1 VPERSLPKSVLV
13 IDIGGTNL
21 KIGMDPRKPP
31 IKVPSGPAMTARRMV
46 TAVKRATTGWRY
58 DAVSIGYPGPVRL
71 GHPAEEP
78 INLGAGWVKCDFE
91 KAFGRPVKVVNDAAL
106 QALGNYR
113 GGRLLFLGFG
123 TGVGSAL
130 VAEGVL
136 MPMDLAQ
143 LTYGNNETYNEYVG
157 NHALKRLGRRRWS
170 RHVARMVKHLRRGL
184 LADDVVLGG
193 GDVKKLKNL
202 PAGTRR
208 SDPAH
213 AILGGV
219 KLWTPI
225 ATWLRVSEPATSPLG
240 SGR

>member
-1 VPERSLPKSVLV
+1 MKRESRPERVLV

-21 KIGMDPRKPP
+21 KVGVDPKRLP
-31 IKVPSGPAMTARRMV
+31 IKIPSGPRMTAEAMV
-46 TAVKRATTGWRY
+46 KAVKRATTGWTY

-71 GHPAEEP
+71 GQPAEEP
-78 INLGAGWVKCDFE
+78 QNLARGWVKCDFH

-113 GGRLLFLGFG
+113 GGRMLFLGFG

-143 LTYGNNETYNEYVG
+143 LAYRRGTYEDYVG
-157 NHALKRLGRRRWS
+157 TAALERCGRKRWS
-170 RHVARMVKHLRRGL
+170 RHVARMVRQVRRGL
-184 LADDVVLGG
+184 QADDVVLGG
-193 GDVKKLKNL
+193 GEVKKLREL
-202 PAGTRR
+202 PPGTRP
-208 SDPAH
+208 SDAAH

-219 KLWTPI
+219 RLWE
-225 ATWLRVSEPATSPLG
+225 AVSDWLRISEPATSLRG
-240 SGR
+240 